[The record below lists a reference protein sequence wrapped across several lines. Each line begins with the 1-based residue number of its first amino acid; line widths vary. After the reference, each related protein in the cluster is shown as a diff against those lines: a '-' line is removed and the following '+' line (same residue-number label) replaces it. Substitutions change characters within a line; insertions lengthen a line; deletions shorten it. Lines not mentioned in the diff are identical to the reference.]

1 MHRHPN
7 THRGRRLRG
16 FRTLLAGLALAAAG
30 VVHADYVF
38 TTIDDPGA
46 DFTDVRGINNT
57 GAIVGYAQHAS
68 GNFCFK
74 YSGGHFSLL
83 PPAPGVRTING
94 HGTNDAGL
102 IVGSADSADGT
113 TTEGFIL
120 DGSTYAF
127 FSYPGLDR
135 TYARAI
141 SADGLV
147 TGYAEDDGFTLNRGF
162 IYDPVTGSFTDII
175 APGTVQVIAQGINDA
190 HQVVGSAYGA
200 AVESFLRDP
209 ATGALTM
216 FQIEGRPTR
225 ARGINNAGLIT
236 GFHTDATGRVATF
249 VAQSG
254 GYQLLY
260 INASDDTIGEAI
272 NDAGQV
278 SGLFSTPGPASTT
291 HGFIAT
297 PATLPVGTTA
307 SGAYVFS
314 VDAVAPTPLCLA
326 PHEALVYDSRTCPA
340 GPKTVA
346 TSLHPEIAPKPH
358 PPSRK

>member
-1 MHRHPN
+1 M
-7 THRGRRLRG
+7 
-16 FRTLLAGLALAAAG
+16 
-30 VVHADYVF
+30 VF
-38 TTIDDPGA
+38 FFKQKTAYEMRISDWSS
-46 DFTDVRGINNT
+46 DVC
-57 GAIVGYAQHAS
+57 S
-68 GNFCFK
+68 
-74 YSGGHFSLL
+74 SDL
-83 PPAPGVRTING
+83 RTING
-94 HGTNDAGL
+94 HGINDSGL

-216 FQIEGRPTR
+216 FQIEGRPTPP
-225 ARGINNAGLIT
+225 RGVTTTGLLP
-236 GFHTDATGRVATF
+236 GLHTDHTRRRAT
-249 VAQSG
+249 
-254 GYQLLY
+254 
-260 INASDDTIGEAI
+260 
-272 NDAGQV
+272 
-278 SGLFSTPGPASTT
+278 
-291 HGFIAT
+291 
-297 PATLPVGTTA
+297 
-307 SGAYVFS
+307 
-314 VDAVAPTPLCLA
+314 VAPQTRA
-326 PHEALVYDSRTCPA
+326 P
-340 GPKTVA
+340 
-346 TSLHPEIAPKPH
+346 
-358 PPSRK
+358 